1 MKKVQR
7 SQAYLRKR
15 KMMVVLPLLVVP
27 FLTMAFW
34 SLGGGNVARGEM
46 KQTQGLNLRLPNPKL
61 SDEFA
66 DKLSFYDKADKDS
79 MKLAEQIRNDPY
91 YLHNDSMQNVYLNQ
105 VAVATD
111 KFKLSPNLQGG
122 LKISVDDKIT
132 TEDKVMK
139 RLAELNKA
147 LDQPE
152 QDIPKNDMPD
162 ESGVKNLNF
171 GNDVDKLEAM
181 MQSLNKVNGEDP
193 EIKQLD
199 KTLEKILDI
208 QHPERVKERIK
219 EDIKEVVAF
228 PVTKFKDDKVS
239 LLDTVKNETGIESG
253 FFGSS
258 DELTSIGDNNAIEAV
273 VHENQSL
280 VNGAVVKL
288 RLLNEVNVNGYLIP
302 KGNFVFG
309 FASLNRERLE
319 IDINSIRCN
328 QSLYPVALKVYDIDG
343 LPGIYIPGAIT
354 RDVAKQSADNS
365 LQLMQLSTMDPS
377 FKAQATNAGI
387 GAAKDLLSKKI
398 KLTKVY
404 VKAGYK
410 VLLK

>member
-15 KMMVVLPLLVVP
+15 KMMMVLPLLVVP

-34 SLGGGNVARGEM
+34 SLGGGNVASGETT
-46 KQTQGLNLRLPNPKL
+46 QTQGLNLKLPNPKL
-61 SDEFA
+61 SNEFA

-105 VAVATD
+105 ITAVPAD
-111 KFKLSPNLQGG
+111 KFKLPNLR
-122 LKISVDDKIT
+122 LAPDNKIT
-132 TEDKVMK
+132 TEDQVMK
-139 RLAELNKA
+139 KLAELNKVINEPA
-147 LDQPE
+147 QINSKDGVSQKRENTNLD
-152 QDIPKNDMPD
+152 
-162 ESGVKNLNF
+162 L

-181 MQSLNKVNGEDP
+181 MQSLNKSNGDDP

-219 EDIKEVVAF
+219 EGVPQVVVF
-228 PVTKFKDDKVS
+228 PVTKSNDEKFS
-239 LLDTVKNETGIESG
+239 LLDTGKNETDVEAG

-258 DELTSIGDNNAIEAV
+258 EELISIGDNNAIEAV
-273 VHENQSL
+273 VHEDQSL

-288 RLLNEVNVNGYLIP
+288 RLVNDVHVSGSLIP

-328 QSLYPVALKVYDIDG
+328 GSLYPVALKVYDLDG

-377 FKAQATNAGI
+377 LKAQAANAGI
-387 GAAKDLLSKKI
+387 GAAKDLLSKKT
-398 KLTKVY
+398 KMTKVF

>member
-15 KMMVVLPLLVVP
+15 KMMMVLPLLVVP

-34 SLGGGNVARGEM
+34 SLGGGNVASGETT
-46 KQTQGLNLRLPNPKL
+46 QTQGLNLKLPNPKL
-61 SDEFA
+61 SNEFA

-91 YLHNDSMQNVYLNQ
+91 YLHNDSMQGVYLNQ
-105 VAVATD
+105 ITAVPLD
-111 KFKLSPNLQGG
+111 KFKLPNLR
-122 LKISVDDKIT
+122 LSPDNKIT
-132 TEDKVMK
+132 TEDQVMK
-139 RLAELNKA
+139 KLAELNKVINEPA
-147 LDQPE
+147 QINSKDDVSQERENTNLD
-152 QDIPKNDMPD
+152 
-162 ESGVKNLNF
+162 L

-181 MQSLNKVNGEDP
+181 MQSLNKSNGDDP

-219 EDIKEVVAF
+219 EGVSEVVVF
-228 PVTKFKDDKVS
+228 PVTKSNDEKFS
-239 LLDTVKNETGIESG
+239 LLDTGKNETDVEAG

-258 DELTSIGDNNAIEAV
+258 EELISIGDNNAIEAV
-273 VHENQSL
+273 VHEDQSL

-288 RLLNEVNVNGYLIP
+288 RLVNDVHVSGSLIP

-328 QSLYPVALKVYDIDG
+328 GSLYPVALKVYDMDG

-377 FKAQATNAGI
+377 LKAQAANAGI
-387 GAAKDLLSKKI
+387 GAAKDLLSKKV
-398 KLTKVY
+398 KLTKVL

-410 VLLK
+410 VFLK

>member
-15 KMMVVLPLLVVP
+15 KMMMVLPLLVVP
-27 FLTMAFW
+27 FITMAFW
-34 SLGGGNVARGEM
+34 SLGGGNVASGETT
-46 KQTQGLNLRLPNPKL
+46 QTQGLNLHLPNPKL
-61 SDEFA
+61 NYEFA

-91 YLHNDSMQNVYLNQ
+91 YLHNDSMQDVYLKQ
-105 VAVATD
+105 ITLD
-111 KFKLSPNLQGG
+111 PTEKFKLPN
-122 LKISVDDKIT
+122 LKISPDNKIT
-132 TEDKVMK
+132 TEDQVMK
-139 RLAELNKA
+139 KLAELNKVIN
-147 LDQPE
+147 QPE
-152 QDIPKNDMPD
+152 DISKDDVSHERENT
-162 ESGVKNLNF
+162 NLDF

-181 MQSLNKVNGEDP
+181 MQSLNKSNGDDP

-199 KTLEKILDI
+199 RTLEKILDI
-208 QHPERVKERIK
+208 QHPERVKGRIK
-219 EDIKEVVAF
+219 EGVPEVVVF
-228 PVTKFKDDKVS
+228 PVAKSKLDKVS
-239 LLDTVKNETGIESG
+239 LLDTAKNDTGMEAG
-253 FFGSS
+253 FFGSNE
-258 DELTSIGDNNAIEAV
+258 DLTSIADNNAIEAV

-288 RLLNEVNVNGYLIP
+288 RLVNDVYVSGSLIP

-309 FASLNRERLE
+309 LALLNRERLE
-319 IDINSIRCN
+319 IDINSIRCSG
-328 QSLYPVALKVYDIDG
+328 SLYPVDLTVYDLDG

-365 LQLMQLSTMDPS
+365 LQLMQLSTIDPS
-377 FKAQATNAGI
+377 LKAQAANAGI
-387 GAAKDLLSKKI
+387 GAAKDLLSKKV
-398 KLTKVY
+398 KLTKVF

>member
-15 KMMVVLPLLVVP
+15 KMMMVLPLLVVP

-34 SLGGGNVARGEM
+34 SLGGGNVASGETT
-46 KQTQGLNLRLPNPKL
+46 QTQGLNLKLPNPKL
-61 SDEFA
+61 SNEFA

-91 YLHNDSMQNVYLNQ
+91 YLHNDSMQGVYLNQ
-105 VAVATD
+105 ITAAPAD
-111 KFKLSPNLQGG
+111 KFKLPNLR
-122 LKISVDDKIT
+122 LSPDNKIT
-132 TEDKVMK
+132 TEDQVMK
-139 RLAELNKA
+139 KLAELNKVINEPA
-147 LDQPE
+147 QINSKDGVSQEHENTNLD
-152 QDIPKNDMPD
+152 
-162 ESGVKNLNF
+162 L

-181 MQSLNKVNGEDP
+181 MQSLNKSNGDDP

-219 EDIKEVVAF
+219 EGVSEVVVF
-228 PVTKFKDDKVS
+228 PVTKSNDEKFS
-239 LLDTVKNETGIESG
+239 LLDTGKNETDVEAG

-258 DELTSIGDNNAIEAV
+258 EELISIGDNNAIEAV
-273 VHENQSL
+273 VHEDQSL

-288 RLLNEVNVNGYLIP
+288 RLVNDVHVSGSLIP

-328 QSLYPVALKVYDIDG
+328 GSLYPVALKVYDLDG

-377 FKAQATNAGI
+377 LKAQAANAGI
-387 GAAKDLLSKKI
+387 GAAKDLLSKKV
-398 KLTKVY
+398 KLTKVF

-410 VLLK
+410 VFLK

>member
-15 KMMVVLPLLVVP
+15 KMMMVLPLLVVP

-34 SLGGGNVARGEM
+34 SLGGGNVASGETT
-46 KQTQGLNLRLPNPKL
+46 QTQGLNLKLPNPKL
-61 SDEFA
+61 SNEFA

-91 YLHNDSMQNVYLNQ
+91 YLHNDSMQGVYLNQ
-105 VAVATD
+105 ITAAPAD
-111 KFKLSPNLQGG
+111 KFKLPNLR
-122 LKISVDDKIT
+122 LSPDNKIT
-132 TEDKVMK
+132 TEDQVMK
-139 RLAELNKA
+139 KLAELNKVINEPA
-147 LDQPE
+147 QINSKDDVSQERENTNLD
-152 QDIPKNDMPD
+152 
-162 ESGVKNLNF
+162 L

-181 MQSLNKVNGEDP
+181 MQSLNKSNGDDP

-219 EDIKEVVAF
+219 DGVPEVVVF
-228 PVTKFKDDKVS
+228 PVTKSNDEKFS
-239 LLDTVKNETGIESG
+239 LLDTGKNETDVEAG

-258 DELTSIGDNNAIEAV
+258 EELISIGDNNAIEAV
-273 VHENQSL
+273 VHEDQSL

-288 RLLNEVNVNGYLIP
+288 RLVNDVHVSGSLIP

-328 QSLYPVALKVYDIDG
+328 GSLYPVALKVYDMDG

-377 FKAQATNAGI
+377 LKAQAANAGI
-387 GAAKDLLSKKI
+387 GAAKDLLSKKV
-398 KLTKVY
+398 KLTKVF

-410 VLLK
+410 VFLK

>member
-15 KMMVVLPLLVVP
+15 KMMMVLPLLVVP

-34 SLGGGNVARGEM
+34 SLGGGNVASGETT
-46 KQTQGLNLRLPNPKL
+46 QTQGLNLKLPNPKL
-61 SDEFA
+61 SNEFA

-91 YLHNDSMQNVYLNQ
+91 YLHNDSMQGVYLNQ
-105 VAVATD
+105 ITAVPLD
-111 KFKLSPNLQGG
+111 KFKLPNLR
-122 LKISVDDKIT
+122 LSPDNKIT
-132 TEDKVMK
+132 TEDQVMK
-139 RLAELNKA
+139 KLAELNKVINEPA
-147 LDQPE
+147 QINSKDDVSQERENTNLD
-152 QDIPKNDMPD
+152 
-162 ESGVKNLNF
+162 L

-181 MQSLNKVNGEDP
+181 MQSLNKSNGDDP

-219 EDIKEVVAF
+219 EGVSEVVVF
-228 PVTKFKDDKVS
+228 PVTKSNDEKFS
-239 LLDTVKNETGIESG
+239 LLDTGKNETDVEAG

-258 DELTSIGDNNAIEAV
+258 EELISIGDNNAIEAV
-273 VHENQSL
+273 VHEDQSL

-288 RLLNEVNVNGYLIP
+288 RLVNDVHVSGSLIP

-328 QSLYPVALKVYDIDG
+328 GSLYPVALKVYDLDG

-377 FKAQATNAGI
+377 LKAQAANAGI
-387 GAAKDLLSKKI
+387 GAAKDLLSKKV
-398 KLTKVY
+398 KLTKVF

-410 VLLK
+410 VFLK